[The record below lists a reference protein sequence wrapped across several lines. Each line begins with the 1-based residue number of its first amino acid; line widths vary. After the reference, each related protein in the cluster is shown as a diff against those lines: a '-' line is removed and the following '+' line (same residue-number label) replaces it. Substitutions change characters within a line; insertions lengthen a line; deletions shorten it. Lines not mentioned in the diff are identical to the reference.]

1 MLIRSRHFRQDI
13 NSRQSS
19 TLPTSLVIV
28 TSRPTLEPIESQV
41 FLKNTK
47 FKNQKIKR
55 GRRRERED
63 ALGCWA
69 SSSNF
74 LIPIVNEE
82 VEVERRTTSQCQQP
96 APIGQRSLPALSKRP
111 SMFIVSSDTEDN
123 NTGLLFHDRRDGQF
137 CFVKHYSEPLQ
148 ANVRDN

>member
-55 GRRRERED
+55 RRRRERED

-82 VEVERRTTSQCQQP
+82 VEVERRTTSQCQ
-96 APIGQRSLPALSKRP
+96 
-111 SMFIVSSDTEDN
+111 
-123 NTGLLFHDRRDGQF
+123 
-137 CFVKHYSEPLQ
+137 
-148 ANVRDN
+148 